1 MKNIRVITIICA
13 YLRTPLSNLWKTVVF
28 CFILIFLFHASFHG
42 FTVLAGE
49 RTVIVIQ
56 SQPIAA
62 YGEAIKGFGEECK
75 RNNISIAG
83 IYDLKGDI
91 DEGKR
96 VIKNIKDNKLRP
108 DLILAVGVLA
118 TTLVKE
124 QFTGI
129 PIIFCMVINHER
141 FNLEG
146 ANMTGISSEAS
157 IGDQF
162 GILKELLGAKRNV
175 GIIYDPM
182 KTGKIV
188 SEADL
193 VAKGIEFNLIKAEI
207 GSESEVAS
215 ALTGMVNKIDA
226 LWIIPDG
233 TVVTKESLE
242 IILKMSPKHRLPV
255 FCTSSAIVKAG
266 ALVSISPDYRQTG
279 IQAAQL
285 AHTLLNSPMVISLG
299 VKQPDKLKVT
309 LNTQTAGI
317 IRVDTSPLRSRPDVV
332 FYP

>member
-13 YLRTPLSNLWKTVVF
+13 YLRTSLSNLWKTVVL
-28 CFILIFLFHASFHG
+28 CFILTFLFHASFHS
-42 FTVLAGE
+42 FTVLADE
-49 RTVIVIQ
+49 RHTVIVIQ

-62 YGEAIKGFGEECK
+62 YGEAIKGFEEACK
-75 RNNISIAG
+75 RNNISIAK

-124 QFTGI
+124 QFTDT

-162 GILKELLGAKRNV
+162 GILKELLGTKRNV
-175 GIIYDPM
+175 GVIYDPM

-193 VAKGIEFNLIKAEI
+193 VAKRIEFNLIKAEVE
-207 GSESEVAS
+207 SESEVPS
-215 ALTGMVNKIDA
+215 ALTGMVDKINA
-226 LWIIPDG
+226 LWIVPDS
-233 TVVTKESLE
+233 TVVTKGALE
-242 IILKMSPKHRLPV
+242 MILKAALKHRLPV

-266 ALVSISPDYRQTG
+266 ALVSISPDFRQTG
-279 IQAAQL
+279 LQAAHL
-285 AHTLLNSPMVISLG
+285 AQTLLNSPTVISLG

-317 IRVDTSPLRSRPDVV
+317 IRVDTSPHSIPT
-332 FYP
+332 

>member
-1 MKNIRVITIICA
+1 MKNICVTTVTCA
-13 YLRTPLSNLWKTVVF
+13 CLRASLRNLWKTVVF
-28 CFILIFLFHASFHG
+28 CFILTFLFHASFHS

-62 YGEAIKGFGEECK
+62 YNEAIKGFEESCK

-96 VIKNIKDNKLRP
+96 VIKNIKDDKLRP
-108 DLILAVGVLA
+108 DLILAVGILA

-124 QFTGI
+124 QFTNV

-146 ANMTGISSEAS
+146 ANVTGISSEAS
-157 IGDQF
+157 TRDQF
-162 GILKELLGAKRNV
+162 AVLKELLGTQRNV
-175 GIIYDPM
+175 GVIYDPM
-182 KTGKIV
+182 KTGRIV

-193 VAKGIEFNLIKAEI
+193 VAKRFEFNLLKAEVA
-207 GSESEVAS
+207 SESEVAS
-215 ALTGMVNKIDA
+215 ALTGMVDKIDA
-226 LWIIPDG
+226 LWIVPDG

-242 IILKMSPKHRLPV
+242 IILKTSQKHRLPV
-255 FCTSSAIVKAG
+255 FCTSSAIVRAG

-285 AHTLLNSPMVISLG
+285 AQTLLNNSTVISLG
-299 VKQPDKLKVT
+299 VKQPDKLKIT
-309 LNTQTAGI
+309 LNTQTTGI